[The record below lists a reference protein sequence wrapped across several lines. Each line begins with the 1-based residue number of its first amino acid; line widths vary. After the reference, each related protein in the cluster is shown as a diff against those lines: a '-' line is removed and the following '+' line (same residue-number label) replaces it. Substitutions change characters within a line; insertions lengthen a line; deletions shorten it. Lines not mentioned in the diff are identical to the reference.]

1 MATMYFIISEGQQ
14 AGPFPKEHLKARGVE
29 KDTYVW
35 REGLEGWVPASEL
48 PELQDIFEETIIQ
61 AVPQQPYGQPQQP
74 YGQPQQPYGQPQ
86 QPYGQPQQPYG
97 QPQQPYRQPQ
107 QPYGQPQQP
116 YGQPQQPYGQPQQPY
131 GQPQQPYGQPQ
142 QPYGQPQP
150 PYGQPQPYGN
160 PVPHTN
166 WMPWAIV
173 GTIVG
178 ALFSCIGMIFGIIGI
193 VKANN
198 ANKAYAVGDETGGD
212 MNNSSAKTM
221 TIIALVLAGIGLIV
235 NLVWFG
241 SLSAITEF

>member
-74 YGQPQQPYGQPQ
+74 YGQPQQPYV
-86 QPYGQPQQPYG
+86 
-97 QPQQPYRQPQ
+97 QPQQPYR
-107 QPYGQPQQP
+107 QPQQP

>member
-74 YGQPQQPYGQPQ
+74 YGQPQQPY
-86 QPYGQPQQPYG
+86 
-97 QPQQPYRQPQ
+97 R
-107 QPYGQPQQP
+107 QPQQP

>member
-86 QPYGQPQQPYG
+86 QPYGQPQQPYV
-97 QPQQPYRQPQ
+97 QPQQPYR
-107 QPYGQPQQP
+107 
-116 YGQPQQPYGQPQQPY
+116 
-131 GQPQQPYGQPQ
+131 QPQQPYGQPQ

>member
-86 QPYGQPQQPYG
+86 QPY
-97 QPQQPYRQPQ
+97 R
-107 QPYGQPQQP
+107 
-116 YGQPQQPYGQPQQPY
+116 
-131 GQPQQPYGQPQ
+131 QPQQPYGQPQ

-241 SLSAITEF
+241 SLSAMTEF

>member
-61 AVPQQPYGQPQQP
+61 AV
-74 YGQPQQPYGQPQ
+74 
-86 QPYGQPQQPYG
+86 
-97 QPQQPYRQPQ
+97 
-107 QPYGQPQQP
+107 PQQP

>member
-61 AVPQQPYGQPQQP
+61 AV
-74 YGQPQQPYGQPQ
+74 
-86 QPYGQPQQPYG
+86 
-97 QPQQPYRQPQ
+97 PQ

-241 SLSAITEF
+241 SLYAITEF

>member
-131 GQPQQPYGQPQ
+131 GQPQ
-142 QPYGQPQP
+142 P

>member
-61 AVPQQPYGQPQQP
+61 AVPQQPN
-74 YGQPQQPYGQPQ
+74 
-86 QPYGQPQQPYG
+86 
-97 QPQQPYRQPQ
+97 
-107 QPYGQPQQP
+107 
-116 YGQPQQPYGQPQQPY
+116 GQPQQPY

>member
-86 QPYGQPQQPYG
+86 QPY
-97 QPQQPYRQPQ
+97 R
-107 QPYGQPQQP
+107 
-116 YGQPQQPYGQPQQPY
+116 QPQQPY

>member
-74 YGQPQQPYGQPQ
+74 YR
-86 QPYGQPQQPYG
+86 
-97 QPQQPYRQPQ
+97 QPQQPYR
-107 QPYGQPQQP
+107 QPQQP

-241 SLSAITEF
+241 SLYAMTEF

>member
-86 QPYGQPQQPYG
+86 QPY
-97 QPQQPYRQPQ
+97 R
-107 QPYGQPQQP
+107 
-116 YGQPQQPYGQPQQPY
+116 QPQQPYGQPQQPY

-150 PYGQPQPYGN
+150 PYGQPQPPYGQPQPYGN
-160 PVPHTN
+160 PIPHTN

>member
-35 REGLEGWVPASEL
+35 REGLEEWVPASEL

-61 AVPQQPYGQPQQP
+61 AV
-74 YGQPQQPYGQPQ
+74 
-86 QPYGQPQQPYG
+86 
-97 QPQQPYRQPQ
+97 
-107 QPYGQPQQP
+107 
-116 YGQPQQPYGQPQQPY
+116 PQQPYGQPQQPY

>member
-74 YGQPQQPYGQPQ
+74 YV
-86 QPYGQPQQPYG
+86 
-97 QPQQPYRQPQ
+97 QPQQPYR
-107 QPYGQPQQP
+107 QPQQP

-241 SLSAITEF
+241 SLSAMTEF

>member
-86 QPYGQPQQPYG
+86 QPY
-97 QPQQPYRQPQ
+97 RQPQ

-116 YGQPQQPYGQPQQPY
+116 YGQPQQPYGQPQPPY

-241 SLSAITEF
+241 SLSAMTEF

>member
-61 AVPQQPYGQPQQP
+61 AV
-74 YGQPQQPYGQPQ
+74 
-86 QPYGQPQQPYG
+86 
-97 QPQQPYRQPQ
+97 PQ

>member
-74 YGQPQQPYGQPQ
+74 YGQPQQPYV
-86 QPYGQPQQPYG
+86 
-97 QPQQPYRQPQ
+97 QPQQPYR
-107 QPYGQPQQP
+107 QPQQP

-241 SLSAITEF
+241 SLYAITEF

>member
-86 QPYGQPQQPYG
+86 QPYRQPQQPYG
-97 QPQQPYRQPQ
+97 QPQP
-107 QPYGQPQQP
+107 PYGQPQQP
-116 YGQPQQPYGQPQQPY
+116 YGQPQP
-131 GQPQQPYGQPQ
+131 PYGQPQ

-241 SLSAITEF
+241 SLSAMTEF

>member
-74 YGQPQQPYGQPQ
+74 YGQPQP
-86 QPYGQPQQPYG
+86 PYG
-97 QPQQPYRQPQ
+97 QPQQPYR
-107 QPYGQPQQP
+107 QPQQP

>member
-97 QPQQPYRQPQ
+97 QPQP
-107 QPYGQPQQP
+107 PYGQPQQP
-116 YGQPQQPYGQPQQPY
+116 YGH
-131 GQPQQPYGQPQ
+131 PQ